1 MAVLGSASHLVESR
15 SPKYWSKVLFS
26 TTMYNTCLMGELSP
40 TGGQSTCDLAM
51 PASGRHGSIE
61 NRSNLSLRLTWLDHR
76 LAVAAGAGSEMAL
89 TVPLAV
95 GSPLKK
101 TLPLAP
107 GPGPTPLA
115 LATHNL

>member
-1 MAVLGSASHLVESR
+1 MAVLGSASHLVWSR
-15 SPKYWSKVLFS
+15 SPKYWSNVLFS
-26 TTMYNTCLMGELSP
+26 TTMYRTCLIGELWP
-40 TGGQSTCDLAM
+40 AGGHNTWDLAM

-61 NRSNLSLRLTWLDHR
+61 KRLNWSLRLTWLVHR

-95 GSPLKK
+95 GSPLKN

-115 LATHNL
+115 LATHSL